1 MDAIRPSEAIDQHR
15 RRFLSAAASTLA
27 TAPLAMIGS
36 AAAQPSRAKPVDV
49 PAIKPGTNTSF
60 ASLKQ
65 ISAGVLNVGYAEA
78 GPAECPAVVLLHGWP
93 YDIHSYVDVAPM
105 LASAGYHVIVPY
117 VRGCGTTR
125 FLADA
130 TVRNGQQ
137 GAVAADVI
145 DLMDALK
152 IDKAILGGFDWGAR
166 SADIVAALW
175 PERCKALVSVSGYL
189 VTSQA
194 ASANPLP
201 PSAEFPWWYLFYF
214 STERGKAGY
223 AKYTKDFNRLIWKLA
238 SPRWAFDDATYERT
252 AKAFENPDFVQ
263 ISLQH
268 YRWYMRLAQGE
279 SKYDELEAKIGTFPT
294 ISLPTITL
302 EGDANGA
309 PHPDP
314 SIYAKKYV
322 GKYEHRTITG
332 GIGHNLP
339 QEAPEAFAQSVIDV
353 DKL

>member
-1 MDAIRPSEAIDQHR
+1 MA
-15 RRFLSAAASTLA
+15 F
-27 TAPLAMIGS
+27 
-36 AAAQPSRAKPVDV
+36 
-49 PAIKPGTNTSF
+49 
-60 ASLKQ
+60 
-65 ISAGVLNVGYAEA
+65 
-78 GPAECPAVVLLHGWP
+78 
-93 YDIHSYVDVAPM
+93 
-105 LASAGYHVIVPY
+105 
-117 VRGCGTTR
+117 
-125 FLADA
+125 
-130 TVRNGQQ
+130 
-137 GAVAADVI
+137 
-145 DLMDALK
+145 
-152 IDKAILGGFDWGAR
+152 
-166 SADIVAALW
+166 LW

-223 AKYTKDFNRLIWKLA
+223 AKYTKDFNRLIWQLA
-238 SPRWAFDDATYERT
+238 SPRWAFDDATFERT

-309 PHPDP
+309 GHADP
-314 SIYAKKYV
+314 SVYAKKYV
-322 GKYEHRTITG
+322 GKYEHRNITG

-339 QEAPEAFAQSVIDV
+339 QEAPEAFAQAVIDV